1 MINKEILKKK
11 LIYRSTH
18 RGSKEMD
25 ILLGEFVK
33 KHINQFD
40 NQDLSNLMEL
50 LSFEDEILNQWYFYK
65 KFNNLI
71 PKNKVS
77 KMLSVFIIPI

>member
-11 LIYRSTH
+11 LIYRSTN

-50 LSFEDEILNQWYFYK
+50 LSFEDDIF
-65 KFNNLI
+65 
-71 PKNKVS
+71 
-77 KMLSVFIIPI
+77 

>member
-77 KMLSVFIIPI
+77 KMLSDFIIPI

>member
-11 LIYRSTH
+11 LIYRSTN

-77 KMLSVFIIPI
+77 KMLSDFIIPI

>member
-77 KMLSVFIIPI
+77 KMLSAFIIPI

>member
-77 KMLSVFIIPI
+77 KMLSDFKIPI